1 MGFAPSG
8 VAWEAGMPD
17 VTQLLSDV
25 SEGKARAA
33 ETLLP
38 LVYDQLRSLA
48 DNYLHRER
56 AGHTLQ
62 PTALVHEAYMKLVD
76 QSRVNWQGTTHFRA
90 VAAQA
95 MQRVLIDHA
104 RGKNRQKRG
113 GDWRRITLHDAF
125 TLTDQ
130 PELDAELLHEALE
143 RMRQIDER
151 QARVVELRVFGG
163 LSSAETSHV
172 LDVSERTV
180 ERDWKMGL
188 AWLRRELAKSQPQ
201 TL

>member
-1 MGFAPSG
+1 
-8 VAWEAGMPD
+8 MPD
-17 VTQLLSDV
+17 VTQLLSDA
-25 SEGKARAA
+25 SEGKSRAA

-38 LVYDQLRSLA
+38 LVYEQLHSLA
-48 DNYLHRER
+48 DHYLHRER

-76 QSRVNWQGTTHFRA
+76 QTRVNWQGTTHFRA

-130 PELDAELLHEALE
+130 SEVDAELLHNAMEK
-143 RMRQIDER
+143 MHQIDER
-151 QARVVELRVFGG
+151 QARVVELRIYGG
-163 LSSAETSHV
+163 LSSAETAHV
-172 LDVSERTV
+172 LEVSERTV
-180 ERDWKMGL
+180 DRDWKMGL
-188 AWLRRELAKSQPQ
+188 AWLRRELAQQGTKA
-201 TL
+201 